1 MVFIGLIKR
10 GSQWFMIYSY
20 WGKKNTNRIFTFKLN
35 MTFLTLTFPA
45 FKRKLTKDIVSF
57 GLFVGTSLT

>member
-1 MVFIGLIKR
+1 MVYDL
-10 GSQWFMIYSY
+10 QLL
-20 WGKKNTNRIFTFKLN
+20 GKKNTNRIFTFKLN